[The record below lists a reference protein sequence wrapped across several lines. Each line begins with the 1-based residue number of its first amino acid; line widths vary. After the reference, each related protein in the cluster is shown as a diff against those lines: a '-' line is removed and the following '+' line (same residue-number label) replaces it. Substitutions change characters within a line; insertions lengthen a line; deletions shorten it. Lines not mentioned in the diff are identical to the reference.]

1 MKKTILAA
9 SAALVLA
16 VALSACDRQ
25 PQQVAY
31 VPTQQVVAPAPMVVQ
46 QPVVVAGGYS
56 AGDVAAAAA
65 LGVAAGSM
73 FNYGG
78 HYYAHDYRGYYY
90 IDHGRRYYDPRPPY
104 SVTHHNYTVINN
116 APAVRPASVAPAA
129 PQVVQPT
136 RIAQP
141 ISANPQGGISLAKAP
156 AAPAQTFRPV
166 AARSFTPAP
175 ARSTSSFRPT
185 SARK

>member
-16 VALSACDRQ
+16 VSLTACNQQQ

-31 VPTQQVVAPAPMVVQ
+31 VPPVQ
-46 QPVVVAGGYS
+46 QPVYVQQPAVVQQGYS
-56 AGDVAAAAA
+56 SGDLAAAAV

-78 HYYAHDYRGYYY
+78 HYYAHDPRGYYY
-90 IDHGRRYYDPRPPY
+90 MDHGRRYYDPRPPY
-104 SVTHHNYTVINN
+104 NVVHHNYTVINN
-116 APAVRPASVAPAA
+116 APRATVAAA

-136 RIAQP
+136 KIVQP
-141 ISANPQGGISLAKAP
+141 ISARPQTGGINLVKAP
-156 AAPAQTFRPV
+156 VASPAATFRPA
-166 AARSFTPAP
+166 AARSFAP
-175 ARSTSSFRPT
+175 SPVARASFRPS
-185 SARK
+185 SARSK